1 MSEESLNRLR
11 RARELV
17 RDALRF
23 VEESAGMVL
32 VANDALRESL
42 TREIQ
47 EIKLSLSVMNRELT
61 VFSAIVNRRKPR
73 KKAQGHRTGK
83 S

>member
-1 MSEESLNRLR
+1 
-11 RARELV
+11 
-17 RDALRF
+17 
-23 VEESAGMVL
+23 MVL